1 MTNMTNYKKK
11 REKEKMLQPRSL
23 NGLKINIMSK
33 LINLIQMLKKKT
45 TNGVKSYR
53 NYKKKQMITYK
64 SKTRNMRK
72 IIEKEN

>member
-1 MTNMTNYKKK
+1 MTNYKKK

-33 LINLIQMLKKKT
+33 LINLIKMLKKKT
-45 TNGVKSYR
+45 VNGVKSYR

-64 SKTRNMRK
+64 SKTRKMRK
-72 IIEKEN
+72 IIGKEK

>member
-1 MTNMTNYKKK
+1 
-11 REKEKMLQPRSL
+11 
-23 NGLKINIMSK
+23 
-33 LINLIQMLKKKT
+33 MLKKKT
-45 TNGVKSYR
+45 ANGVRSYR

>member
-1 MTNMTNYKKK
+1 MTNYKKK

-33 LINLIQMLKKKT
+33 LINLIKMLKKKT
-45 TNGVKSYR
+45 VNGVKSYR

>member
-1 MTNMTNYKKK
+1 MTNYKKK
-11 REKEKMLQPRSL
+11 REKEKMLQPRNL

-45 TNGVKSYR
+45 ANGVRSYR

>member
-1 MTNMTNYKKK
+1 MTNYKKK
-11 REKEKMLQPRSL
+11 REKEKMLQPRNL

-33 LINLIQMLKKKT
+33 LINLIKMLKKKT
-45 TNGVKSYR
+45 VNGVKSYR

-72 IIEKEN
+72 IIGKEN